1 MGQAGRTKKMVAL
14 VWFVMLLLAWECG
27 AWVLENVV
35 HDSMAMQKLPYF
47 HQVIVTFFTN
57 LDSLL
62 YSSFV
67 TLSRA
72 FIGFLLGAVIG
83 VAVAIIMSLAKFA
96 GKMLFPYLII
106 SQMIPVLALAPI
118 VYSIVKSQDA
128 ARIIL
133 SAFIT
138 FFPVAINM
146 YSGLKSVDKD
156 KIDLVY
162 SYMATKTDTYCKLM
176 IPASLPYLFSG
187 LKLSAPAAITAAILV
202 EMLGTTEGI
211 GIKILNS
218 LYYGANGALIF
229 WASVIMAALL
239 GIFGYAAITFL
250 EKVLVPWEK
259 ADRKEGVI

>member
-1 MGQAGRTKKMVAL
+1 MEARRTKNIAAL
-14 VWFVMLLLAWECG
+14 VWFVGLILAWECG
-27 AWVLENVV
+27 AWVLQNVM
-35 HDSMAMQKLPYF
+35 HDSMHMQKLPYF
-47 HQVIVTFFTN
+47 HQVAGTFLVNFN
-57 LDSLL
+57 SLL
-62 YSSFV
+62 ASAMV

-72 FIGFLLGAVIG
+72 FIGFILGAVVG
-83 VAVAIIMSLAKFA
+83 VAVAIVMSLAKFV

-128 ARIIL
+128 ARIML

-138 FFPVAINM
+138 FFPVAVNM

-156 KIDLVY
+156 KIELVY
-162 SYMATKTDTYCKLM
+162 SYTATKIDTYCKLM
-176 IPASLPYLFSG
+176 IPAALPHLFSG

-202 EMLGTTEGI
+202 EMLGTKEGI

-239 GIFGYAAITFL
+239 GIFGYAVIAFI
-250 EKVLVPWEK
+250 EKLVVHWEK
-259 ADRKEGVI
+259 GDREEGVS